1 MSLEQLAPG
10 LLLAAPRLGDPNFER
25 TVVLLGKH
33 DAEGALGWV
42 LNGQEVMQVSE
53 LFTEAE
59 LVPHNL
65 VLPIGPRFSAMARVG
80 GPVASDSG
88 WLIYPRRAD
97 QALREHEVAIG
108 EELVASGAV
117 EVFDALMRGHGPEEF
132 RVLLGYAGW
141 GPGQLDSEVQAG
153 AWLPA
158 PLDAAEALN
167 GALDDLDQLW
177 ESAYR
182 RTIGTG
188 PGAFTSGR
196 GSA

>member
-1 MSLEQLAPG
+1 MMSLERLAPG
-10 LLLAAPRLGDPNFER
+10 LLLAAPRLGDPHFER

-33 DAEGALGWV
+33 DSEGALGWV

-65 VLPIGPRFSAMARVG
+65 VLPVGPRFSAMARVG
-80 GPVASDSG
+80 GPVAGDSG
-88 WLIYPRRAD
+88 WLIYRRGESQ
-97 QALREHEVAIG
+97 QAELREHEVAIG

-117 EVFDALMRGHGPEEF
+117 EAFDALMRGQGPAEF

-141 GPGQLDSEVQAG
+141 GPGQLDSELQAG

-158 PLDAAEALN
+158 PLDAAEALD
-167 GALDDLDQLW
+167 GVLEDLW

-188 PGAFTSGR
+188 PGAFSGER